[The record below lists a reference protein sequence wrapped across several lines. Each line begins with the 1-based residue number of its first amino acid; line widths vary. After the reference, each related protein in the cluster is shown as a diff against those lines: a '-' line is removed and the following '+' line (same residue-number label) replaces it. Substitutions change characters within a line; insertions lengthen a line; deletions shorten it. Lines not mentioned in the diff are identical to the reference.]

1 MKSREAQEQAVVI
14 SWCEMQKSKYPELDM
29 IFSIPNG
36 GYRNKIE
43 AHNLKLQGVKSGV
56 PDIMLAYPSKPFAG
70 LFIEMKWGKNKPTKN
85 QEDWIKRLSAVGYRC
100 EVCYSAEE
108 AIAVIKEYL
117 GIRGKNRND

>member
-43 AHNLKLQGVKSGV
+43 ASNLKKTGVKSGV
-56 PDIMLAYPSKPFAG
+56 PDLMLAVPKNNYYG
-70 LFIEMKWGKNKPTKN
+70 LFIEMKWGKNKCTPN
-85 QEDWIKRLSAVGYRC
+85 QNKWILRLSKLGYKVK
-100 EVCYSAEE
+100 VCYSSIE
-108 AIAVIKEYL
+108 AIDTIKEYL
-117 GIRGKNRND
+117 GIK

>member
-43 AHNLKLQGVKSGV
+43 AIFF
-56 PDIMLAYPSKPFAG
+56 DSKFASQDLNVLNSYHLGLAG
-70 LFIEMKWGKNKPTKN
+70 LVYYNSGCDLQEVLPLYLKKP
-85 QEDWIKRLSAVGYRC
+85 QAQRQL
-100 EVCYSAEE
+100 EE
-108 AIAVIKEYL
+108 RENS
-117 GIRGKNRND
+117 NRK

>member
-43 AHNLKLQGVKSGV
+43 ASNLKK
-56 PDIMLAYPSKPFAG
+56 
-70 LFIEMKWGKNKPTKN
+70 T
-85 QEDWIKRLSAVGYRC
+85 
-100 EVCYSAEE
+100 
-108 AIAVIKEYL
+108 
-117 GIRGKNRND
+117 

>member
-43 AHNLKLQGVKSGV
+43 ASNLKKTGVKSGV
-56 PDIMLAYPSKPFAG
+56 PDLMLAVPKDNYHG
-70 LFIEMKWGKNKPTKN
+70 LFIEMKWGKNKCTPN
-85 QEDWIKRLSAVGYRC
+85 QNKWILKLSKLDYEVK
-100 EVCYSAEE
+100 VCYSSME
-108 AIAVIKEYL
+108 AIDAIKNYL
-117 GIRGKNRND
+117 DII

>member
-1 MKSREAQEQAVVI
+1 MKSREAQEQTMLI
-14 SWCEMQKSKYPELDM
+14 SWCKMQENIYPALKN
-29 IFSIPNG
+29 IYAIPNG

-85 QEDWIKRLSAVGYRC
+85 QEEWIKRLSTVGYRC

-117 GIRGKNRND
+117 GIK